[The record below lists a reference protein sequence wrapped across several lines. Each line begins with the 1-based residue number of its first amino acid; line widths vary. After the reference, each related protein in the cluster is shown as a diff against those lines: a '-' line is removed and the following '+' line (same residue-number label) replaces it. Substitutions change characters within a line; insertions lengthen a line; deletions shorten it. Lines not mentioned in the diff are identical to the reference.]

1 MCFQNC
7 YFVSA
12 GWWFKAAMKETLKS
26 AQLQIIVFLL
36 LLLFLFFLESYVKL
50 LISTRNLE
58 KEKEEAMKEML
69 TQEVHS
75 YLKFNDH
82 SGDELHQA
90 ITSFTVHLI
99 NVYKVRLVTLGIA
112 SVIIFLDCPTLESLE
127 RLWSDYLSGHLH
139 KVAERYLVTDEMKKK
154 LILETI
160 CLKATIEQENY
171 LNCKK
176 ALMERPSTCSGE
188 FKQSVWKVQLCCI

>member
-1 MCFQNC
+1 M
-7 YFVSA
+7 
-12 GWWFKAAMKETLKS
+12 
-26 AQLQIIVFLL
+26 
-36 LLLFLFFLESYVKL
+36 

-82 SGDELHQA
+82 SGDELPQA

-99 NVYKVRLVTLGIA
+99 NVYKVRLVTLGVN
-112 SVIIFLDCPTLESLE
+112 SVFIILDCPTLGSLE
-127 RLWSDYLSGHLH
+127 HLWSDYLSGHLD
-139 KVAERYLVTDEMKKK
+139 KVAERYLVSDEIKKK
-154 LILETI
+154 LNLQTI
-160 CLKATIEQENY
+160 CLKTTIAEENY

-188 FKQSVWKVQLCCI
+188 FKRSVGEVQLYCT